1 MATPGCTLRP
11 RPYMLSVRP
20 PAAVRGQAC
29 AARPS
34 TADRPQ
40 NQETVTRDRQSNA
53 RTGDGAKTR
62 PAEPPQ
68 PEMPT
73 DNAARVRQRILAIFL
88 PVTAVLYVSCEA
100 LDPKGGASQLVCA
113 T

>member
-1 MATPGCTLRP
+1 
-11 RPYMLSVRP
+11 
-20 PAAVRGQAC
+20 
-29 AARPS
+29 
-34 TADRPQ
+34 
-40 NQETVTRDRQSNA
+40 
-53 RTGDGAKTR
+53 
-62 PAEPPQ
+62 
-68 PEMPT
+68 MPT